1 MHHFHY
7 RNGVLHVED
16 MPVPEIAEK
25 VGTPFYCYSTAT
37 LTRHYQAFDAALE
50 GLDHLICYA
59 VKANSNRAVLTTLAR
74 LGCGADVV
82 SEGELRQAIAA
93 GIPADKIVFAGVGKQ
108 PGEMAYALGQGV
120 FQFNVESEPELD
132 MLSQVASGL
141 GLVAPVTIRINPDV
155 DAETHAKISTGH
167 GETKFGIPLSKAR
180 AVFKYAATLPGVR
193 PLGVHVHIGSQLTST
208 GPFRSAF
215 EKVVELVRALRAD
228 GHVVERVDL
237 GGGLGVPYKDEAPPL
252 PADYGRVVAEMFGD
266 LGVKLVFEPGRLIVG
281 NAGILVASLVYV
293 KEGLTRRFYITDAAM
308 NDLIRPTLYEAF
320 HRIEPVVEP
329 PAGTPRTP
337 VDIVGPV
344 CETGDIF
351 AEERPMPPMK
361 SGDLLAIFSAGAYG
375 AVMASTYNSRLLVP
389 EVLADGDRFAIVRRR
404 PSYEE
409 LTMLEAMPPW
419 LANKG

>member
-1 MHHFHY
+1 MPHFSY

-16 MPVPEIAEK
+16 MPVTEIAEK
-25 VGTPFYCYSTAT
+25 VGTPFYCYSTAAVT
-37 LTRHYQAFDAALE
+37 QQYQALDAALA

-59 VKANSNRAVLTTLAR
+59 VKANSNRAVLATLAR

-108 PGEMAYALGQGV
+108 ATEMVYALRQGV

-132 MLSQVASGL
+132 MLSQVATGMGL
-141 GLVAPVTIRINPDV
+141 TAPVTIRINPDV

-167 GETKFGIPLSKAR
+167 GETKFGIPLSRAR
-180 AVFKYAATLPGVR
+180 DVFRHAATLPGIR
-193 PLGVHVHIGSQLTST
+193 ALGVHVHIGSQLTST
-208 GPFRSAF
+208 GPFRNAF
-215 EKVVELVRALRAD
+215 AKVVELVGALRAD
-228 GHVVERVDL
+228 GHVIERVDL
-237 GGGLGVPYKDEAPPL
+237 GGGLGVSYNDEAPPL
-252 PADYGRVVAEMFGD
+252 PADYGAVVAEMFGN

-281 NAGILVASLVYV
+281 NAGILVASVIYV
-293 KEGLTRRFYITDAAM
+293 KEGLTRRFYVTDAAM

-329 PAGTPRTP
+329 AAGTTRTP

-409 LTMLEAMPPW
+409 LTALEAMPPW
-419 LANKG
+419 LANRD